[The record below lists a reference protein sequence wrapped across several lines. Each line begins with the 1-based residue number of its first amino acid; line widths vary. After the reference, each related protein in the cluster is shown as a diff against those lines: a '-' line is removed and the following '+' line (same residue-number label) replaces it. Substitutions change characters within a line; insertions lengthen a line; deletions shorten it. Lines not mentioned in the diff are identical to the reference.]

1 MIKKILFSI
10 NCLALFVNAMPAH
23 VGETLFYKASFR
35 GIHVASA
42 SLEVTKKTIIEK
54 DSVYHIQ
61 FRAKTRSAFSY
72 IFPINNEIDL
82 WIDIKT
88 FLPVKISEK
97 ISEGN
102 FKRSTNLVFNR
113 KSNHA
118 IVDNDTLSIEKYTQS
133 PYSLFYFFR
142 KHNIENFKDKRI
154 SLIQNKKTVI
164 LKLKVREDQIV
175 NVPSGNYTC
184 TTVLPTREDNKK
196 FKNNAELDIMFSN
209 DTKKYPVMI
218 RLKLKYGYLKLEL
231 DRVIN

>member
-1 MIKKILFSI
+1 
-10 NCLALFVNAMPAH
+10 MPTN

-35 GIHVASA
+35 GIHAASA
-42 SLEVTKKTIIEK
+42 SLEVIKKTVIEK

-61 FRAKTRSAFSY
+61 FKAKTRSAFNY
-72 IFPINNEIDL
+72 IFPIDDKIDL
-82 WIDIKT
+82 WIDVKT
-88 FLPVKISEK
+88 FLPVKINEK

-113 KSNHA
+113 KDNYA
-118 IVDNDTLSIEKYTQS
+118 IIDNDTLKIEKYTQS

-142 KHNIENFKDKRI
+142 KHNIKNFKDKRI

-164 LKLKVREDQIV
+164 LKLKVKEDQII
-175 NVPSGNYTC
+175 NVPYGNYIC

-196 FKNNAELDIMFSN
+196 FKNKAELDIMFSN
-209 DTKKYPVMI
+209 DIKKYPVMI